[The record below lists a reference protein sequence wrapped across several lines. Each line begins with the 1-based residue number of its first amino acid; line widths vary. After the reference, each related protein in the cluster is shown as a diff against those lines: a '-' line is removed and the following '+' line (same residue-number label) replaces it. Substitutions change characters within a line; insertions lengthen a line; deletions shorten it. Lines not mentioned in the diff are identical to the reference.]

1 MGMVKPTNTTFAKIK
16 VIGVGGGGGN
26 AVNSMIQS
34 NQIQGVEFITV
45 NTDAQALLSSKAE
58 TKVQIGGNYTKGLG
72 SGADPEVG
80 KAAAEE
86 SREKL
91 KDLLFDSDM
100 IFITAGMGGGT
111 GTGASPSIAQIAKE
125 SGALT
130 VAVVTKPF
138 AFEGVRRMQSAE
150 EGIESLK
157 DHVDT
162 LIVIPNQ
169 RLMDVVDK
177 KMTLLDAFRL
187 ADNVLGQGVQGISD
201 LITIP
206 GLINVDF
213 ADVKTIM
220 SDSGSALM
228 GIGTATGENRA
239 TTAARMAISSP
250 LLEVS
255 IDGAK
260 GILYN
265 ITGGPD
271 LSMSEVADASTIIAQ
286 CAAPDANIIF
296 GATIKEEMGQSVK
309 ISVIATGFDE
319 RQLGYAASTRPL
331 FGAYSRDAQSRLR
344 PSASQRSEDGA
355 SGPTATPT
363 LTPTKSTLK
372 IDRTPESFTQPSVS
386 AAATLPTTP
395 IPAVQPVVR
404 SQGFGDALSIFGF
417 GGNKGNAA
425 KNTEKESDNKPVP
438 NTPSDHSELP
448 SDNDSD
454 ISYTKSSPV
463 MRETAPQRAVSF
475 PVVEPEQTIRNDAP
489 SDNTL
494 EDEFDIPAFLRQGK

>member
-1 MGMVKPTNTTFAKIK
+1 MGLVKPSNTTFAKIK
-16 VIGVGGGGGN
+16 VVGVGGGGGN
-26 AVNSMIQS
+26 AVNSMITS

-58 TKVQIGGNYTKGLG
+58 TKVQIGSNFTKGLG

-80 KAAAEE
+80 HTAAEE

-91 KDLLFDSDM
+91 KDLLYDSDM
-100 IFITAGMGGGT
+100 VFITAGMGGGT
-111 GTGASPSIAQIAKE
+111 GTGASPVIAEIAKE

-138 AFEGVRRMQSAE
+138 AFEGIRRMQSAE
-150 EGIESLK
+150 EGIEQLK
-157 DHVDT
+157 DNVDT

-201 LITIP
+201 LITVP

-220 SDSGSALM
+220 SESGSALM
-228 GIGTATGENRA
+228 GIGQASGENRA
-239 TTAARMAISSP
+239 ATAARMAVSSP

-265 ITGGPD
+265 IIGGPD
-271 LSMSEVADASTIIAQ
+271 MSMSEVSDASTIIASA
-286 CAAPDANIIF
+286 AAPDANIIF
-296 GATIKEEMGQSVK
+296 GATIDENMGSTIK

-319 RQLGYAASTRPL
+319 KQMGYSSSNRPL
-331 FGAYSRDAQSRLR
+331 FGAFGRESGSRLSK
-344 PSASQRSEDGA
+344 PADRS
-355 SGPTATPT
+355 
-363 LTPTKSTLK
+363 STSDSISSDSPR
-372 IDRTPESFTQPSVS
+372 IDRAPTSFTQPQTTSQIAS
-386 AAATLPTTP
+386 SLNTPPAAMQTP
-395 IPAVQPVVR
+395 LVR
-404 SQGFGDALSIFGF
+404 SQAFGDAFGMPATTTTTTTTSA
-417 GGNKGNAA
+417 G
-425 KNTEKESDNKPVP
+425 DNSAP
-438 NTPSDHSELP
+438 NDDSSDHSAITTPLP
-448 SDNDSD
+448 
-454 ISYTKSSPV
+454 
-463 MRETAPQRAVSF
+463 VSQVGGANEF
-475 PVVEPEQTIRNDAP
+475 
-489 SDNTL
+489 
-494 EDEFDIPAFLRQGK
+494 EDEFDIPAFLRNKK